1 MNLSVV
7 ILGVFIGG
15 VFLTDWMNRKKA
27 KEPDI
32 LLKINELERNLD
44 SQQFLVGSLLSI
56 KQYMLS
62 HSQLEAAQYLTEF
75 TNLLK
80 NISFLSRQKRISL
93 AEELETTLLYVEL
106 EKKRLNNRLEFSKQ
120 IQENLFTEKIKVKPL
135 FLLKKIEKLIE
146 KQKDEILQIRLVVRS
161 NERFD
166 CEMESDNI
174 GNFILWLNVPNE
186 NK

>member
-7 ILGVFIGG
+7 IFGACVGG
-15 VFLTDWMNRKKA
+15 VFLTNWINRKKV
-27 KEPDI
+27 DDSSL
-32 LLKINELERNLD
+32 LLKINELEKNID
-44 SQQFLVGSLLSI
+44 SQQFLLGSLLSI
-56 KQYMLS
+56 KQYMFS

-80 NISFLSRQKRISL
+80 NISSLSRQKKISL
-93 AEELETTLLYVEL
+93 AEELETTLLYLEL

-146 KQKDEILQIRLVVRS
+146 KQESGLLKIELVVRS
-161 NERFD
+161 HKKLD
-166 CEMESDNI
+166 CRLETDNL
-174 GNFILWLNVPNE
+174 GSFTLYLYVPNI
-186 NK
+186 NQ